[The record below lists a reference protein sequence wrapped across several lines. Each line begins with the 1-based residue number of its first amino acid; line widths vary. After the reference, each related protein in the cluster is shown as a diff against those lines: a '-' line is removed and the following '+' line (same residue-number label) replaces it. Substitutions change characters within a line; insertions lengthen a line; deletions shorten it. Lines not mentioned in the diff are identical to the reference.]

1 MKAWQVLVRREFW
14 EHRALWFAPLA
25 MSVLWIVIVAFFRIQ
40 MGSSQALTVM
50 QGRAIVNVIGWG
62 MSVATLLVV
71 TIVVT
76 FYLLDALYAER
87 RDRSILFWKSLPVSD
102 SATVLAK
109 FLVAMV
115 IVPLGA
121 FLAVAVTDLLVRAI
135 IAARGGA
142 GLAMEQASLWDG
154 RMWWQAQVLLL
165 IGVVASMLWY
175 APLAAYLLVVSAW
188 ARRSV
193 TLWAVLPPLVLVIVE
208 RIALQTGHAW
218 EFFADRLSPAV
229 PIMRGIDARLS
240 DGTISIDRNEIVVP
254 GALLQQ
260 VDIGAIFLNAPML
273 LGLAAAVVLLVVAIR
288 LRRYR
293 DDT

>member
-121 FLAVAVTDLLVRAI
+121 FLAVAVTDLAVRAI

-208 RIALQTGHAW
+208 RIALQTSHVW
-218 EFFADRLSPAV
+218 EFLADRLSPAV
-229 PIMRGIDARLS
+229 PIMRGIDAHLAE
-240 DGTISIDRNEIVVP
+240 GTISIDRNEIVVP

-273 LGLAAAVVLLVVAIR
+273 LGLVAAVVLLVIAIR

>member
-121 FLAVAVTDLLVRAI
+121 FLAVAVTDLAVRAI

-208 RIALQTGHAW
+208 RIALQTSHAW
-218 EFFADRLSPAV
+218 EFLADRLSPAV
-229 PIMRGIDARLS
+229 PIMRGIDAHLAE
-240 DGTISIDRNEIVVP
+240 GTISIDRNEIVVP

-273 LGLAAAVVLLVVAIR
+273 LGLVAAVVLLVIAIR

>member
-208 RIALQTGHAW
+208 RIALQTSHAW

>member
-14 EHRALWFAPLA
+14 EHRALWLVPLA

-208 RIALQTGHAW
+208 RIALQTSHAW

-273 LGLAAAVVLLVVAIR
+273 LGLAAAVVLLVAAIR

>member
-14 EHRALWFAPLA
+14 EHRALWLVPLA

-40 MGSSQALTVM
+40 MGSSQALTVT
-50 QGRAIVNVIGWG
+50 QGRAVVNVIGWG

-71 TIVVT
+71 SIVVT

-121 FLAVAVTDLLVRAI
+121 FLAVAVTDLAVRVI

-142 GLAMEQASLWDG
+142 GIAMEQASLWDG

-208 RIALQTGHAW
+208 RIALQTSHVW

-273 LGLAAAVVLLVVAIR
+273 LGLAAAVVLLVAAIR

>member
-14 EHRALWFAPLA
+14 EHRALWLVPLA

-40 MGSSQALTVM
+40 MGSSHALTVT
-50 QGRAIVNVIGWG
+50 QGRAVVNVIGWG

-121 FLAVAVTDLLVRAI
+121 FLAVAVTDLAVRAI

-142 GLAMEQASLWDG
+142 GIAMEQASLWDG

-208 RIALQTGHAW
+208 RIALQTSHVW

>member
-14 EHRALWFAPLA
+14 EHRALWLVPLA

-121 FLAVAVTDLLVRAI
+121 FLAVAVTDLAVRVI

-142 GLAMEQASLWDG
+142 GIAMEQASLWDG

-208 RIALQTGHAW
+208 RIALQTSHAW

-254 GALLQQ
+254 GALLKQ

>member
-208 RIALQTGHAW
+208 RIALQTSHAW

-273 LGLAAAVVLLVVAIR
+273 LGLAAAVVLLVAAIR

>member
-208 RIALQTGHAW
+208 RIALQTSHAW

-254 GALLQQ
+254 GALLKQ
-260 VDIGAIFLNAPML
+260 VDIGAIFLNLPML
-273 LGLAAAVVLLVVAIR
+273 LGLAAAVVLLVAAIR